1 MIKFVFF
8 FKRNILLF
16 FFFSVSWPPLNRES
30 VSKETDNR
38 TSGVSRFV
46 TYSSI
51 ESRYFHDKLRIDEIP
66 LKEIQCTMDA
76 HQRVIFQRLVL
87 NYAQHESD
95 IFGHGSGIPLTDGK
109 IAINPGLDI
118 DSSRIIFYSFPFFFF
133 FFFFLTFTLLSAL

>member
-1 MIKFVFF
+1 MNFTNHDQVYLFIYFF
-8 FKRNILLF
+8 FLRNTNLARDIFL
-16 FFFSVSWPPLNRES
+16 WPLNPPR
-30 VSKETDNR
+30 R
-38 TSGVSRFV
+38 RQIIGHRISRLV

-95 IFGHGSGIPLTDGK
+95 IFGHRSGIPLTDGK
-109 IAINPGLDI
+109 LRLIR
-118 DSSRIIFYSFPFFFF
+118 DSISILPVFFFF
-133 FFFFLTFTLLSAL
+133 HVIAL